1 MSQNLPADNF
11 KWVKIKLI
19 ANLLNKKKNVI
30 HMKNLKQA
38 LIHRLVFENFIESL
52 NFMKKRNQKM
62 TLKKIFSS

>member
-1 MSQNLPADNF
+1 
-11 KWVKIKLI
+11 
-19 ANLLNKKKNVI
+19 
-30 HMKNLKQA
+30 MKNLKQA

>member
-19 ANLLNKKKNVI
+19 ANLLDKKKNVI